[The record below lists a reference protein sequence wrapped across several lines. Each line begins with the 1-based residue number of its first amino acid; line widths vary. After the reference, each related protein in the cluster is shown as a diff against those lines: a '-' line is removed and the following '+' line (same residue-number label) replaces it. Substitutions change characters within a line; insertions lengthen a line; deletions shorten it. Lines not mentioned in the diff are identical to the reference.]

1 MGGWVIQSGADIGA
15 ITEARLHGEALQAA
29 AERGFIEEGYA
40 AICRSGEAQGL
51 GDGINAPESSD
62 MANGVVLAV
71 RSGYV
76 GQWEKVARD
85 KDGR

>member
-1 MGGWVIQSGADIGA
+1 M
-15 ITEARLHGEALQAA
+15 
-29 AERGFIEEGYA
+29 EEGYA
-40 AICRSGEAQGL
+40 AICHVGEAQVPG
-51 GDGINAPESSD
+51 GGINAPESSG